1 MDSNNKKLKKL
12 AIAAARRKR
21 FNNRASN
28 IFSALVSMIIVAVS
42 MFPLFWMLIS
52 IFKTKREV
60 GVGIFWPSKIR
71 WDALTQLGDTIF
83 FNSLFVTFIGALIS
97 VSLCVVINLC
107 AAYAFARLR
116 FIGKRT
122 LWVLILLPMF
132 VPGMTILVPLFLL
145 CSQMGILDTMT
156 VLIIPGVAQASHIF
170 FMRQFFLNA
179 PMSLEEAAKVDGA
192 GPLAIFWHLFCPLA
206 VGPLVIVAINAFM
219 GYWNAYLWPV
229 LVVERESLKQV
240 MQVIQ
245 SFKPSSNPNWPLIMA
260 ASAIATMIPLT
271 IYLIFNKKIVESLKI
286 SGIK

>member
-1 MDSNNKKLKKL
+1 MESKMKKKRIS
-12 AIAAARRKR
+12 AVSAARRKR
-21 FNNRASN
+21 RNNRAASA
-28 IFSALVSMIIVAVS
+28 FSAVMSTLIVAVS

-60 GVGIFWPSKIR
+60 SVGIFWPTQFR
-71 WDALTQLGDTIF
+71 LDAFTQLADTVF
-83 FNSLFVTFIGALIS
+83 FNSLFITFIGALIS
-97 VSLCVVINLC
+97 VALCIIINLC
-107 AAYAFARLR
+107 AAYAFARLN

-132 VPGMTILVPLFLL
+132 VPGMTILVPLFLV
-145 CSQMGILDTMT
+145 CSKMGILDTMT

-170 FMRQFFLNA
+170 FMRQFFLNV

-240 MQVIQ
+240 MQVIY
-245 SFKPSSNPNWPLIMA
+245 SFKPSSDPNWPLIMA

-271 IYLIFNKKIVESLKI
+271 IYLIFNKQIVESLKI